1 MNNITNGLD
10 AALGLDWPA
19 IPGVTGNDVSVRIV
33 ADGNNLTE
41 LTARDTF
48 NGGGGTQWAF
58 PIIYVNPANYFS
70 GFKVVTSTAPVG
82 TYRLFS
88 DVLIEITFQG
98 EWHDSAPVLGLSN
111 ISMQNWLQ
119 PPQTT
124 LANGSVVWPAPILFG
139 ACADSRSAEISTGL
153 LAPLIT
159 ILL

>member
-1 MNNITNGLD
+1 MPITVPGTGSFETFDEAATVNNITNGLD

-58 PIIYVNPANYFS
+58 PLIYVNPANYFQ

-98 EWHDSAPVLGLSN
+98 EWHDWRHYWASAIYRCRTGCSLPRR
-111 ISMQNWLQ
+111 
-119 PPQTT
+119 P
-124 LANGSVVWPAPILFG
+124 WPMDP
-139 ACADSRSAEISTGL
+139 
-153 LAPLIT
+153 
-159 ILL
+159 